1 MSQLQWIRRPLP
13 LAVLAALTCAPLA
26 FADDVAS
33 FATGGYARGLR
44 TMDEMHK
51 MDTDGDA
58 TISKEEWLAYQER
71 VWAAFPKNKDGD
83 VDEKAFTT
91 RSGAMASFATG
102 GYVRGLQTKEMMH
115 KIDTD
120 GDGTV
125 SHDEFIAYQTK
136 LFDMMDTNHTG
147 SLGPQEFLGK

>member
-1 MSQLQWIRRPLP
+1 MSQLHRIQRSLS
-13 LAVLAALTCAPLA
+13 LAVLAALACAPLA
-26 FADDVAS
+26 FADEVAS

-44 TMDEMHK
+44 TPDEMHK
-51 MDTDGDA
+51 LDTDGDS
-58 TISKEEWLAYQER
+58 TISKDEWLAYQEK
-71 VWAAFPKNKDGD
+71 VWAAFPKNKDGK

-91 RSGAMASFATG
+91 RSGAMVSFATG
-102 GYVRGLQTKEMMH
+102 GYARGLQTKEMMH

-136 LFDMMDTNHTG
+136 LFEMMDTNHTG
-147 SLGPQEFLGK
+147 SLAPQEFLGQ